1 MEKLVPTDF
10 EYYILTFVVI
20 VLVSVSSKPA
30 NVVDAAPQIQHPE
43 KAKEKKNG
51 LHSLKASFNF

>member
-20 VLVSVSSKPA
+20 VLVSVSNKPA

-43 KAKEKKNG
+43 KAKKK
-51 LHSLKASFNF
+51 KKQIT